1 MSIAHETT
9 SARSESDEEGAAAVR
24 ALLECDPPP
33 MIRKSIAAFRRDLQ
47 ELLKTHRGQ
56 WVAYHGDE
64 RLGFG
69 RRQTPLYQ
77 ECLRRGLSR
86 DEFIVWGIEP
96 CAMDAEFEATAD
108 V

>member
-1 MSIAHETT
+1 MSIARETT
-9 SARSESDEEGAAAVR
+9 GRVEADAGQAGGMRG
-24 ALLECDPPP
+24 LLEAEPPA
-33 MIRKSIAAFRRDLQ
+33 MIAKSIAAFRRELP

-64 RLGFG
+64 RVGFG

-77 ECLRRGLSR
+77 ECLRRGWSR

-96 CAMDAEFEATAD
+96 CALDEEFEATPD